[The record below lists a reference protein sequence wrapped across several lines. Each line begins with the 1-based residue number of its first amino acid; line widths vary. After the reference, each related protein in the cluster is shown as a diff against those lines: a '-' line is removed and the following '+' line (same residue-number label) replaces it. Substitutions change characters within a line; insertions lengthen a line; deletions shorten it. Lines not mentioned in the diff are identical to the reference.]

1 MMELKNSILQ
11 AVHAYAPVFGAQ
23 PAAVWET
30 AKEGAQKAADV
41 LPESL
46 EPVKHM
52 IRKHPVI
59 ATCAVLALG
68 GLLSTRVRAL
78 QKLEVVPADGK

>member
-1 MMELKNSILQ
+1 MGPDNILQ
-11 AVHAYAPVFGAQ
+11 AVKSFAPVLGAQ
-23 PAAVWET
+23 PVAVWDA

-46 EPVKHM
+46 EPVKNL
-52 IRKHPVI
+52 IRKHPVL
-59 ATCAVLALG
+59 ATCAVLAIG

-78 QKLEVVPADGK
+78 QKVEVAPAGVK